1 MKKRNLILTFL
12 LIIIISLLPVIM
24 FVSWQ
29 FKPKKELKIAVIDK
43 TVLTTDGDEHRS
55 LNWILNNNKYCK
67 PNRDLFSVSED
78 YYGFFPKENKKYFI
92 KDLENFD
99 EVQLKNLADRIDMI
113 YMTDLYGIYSKDWYS
128 DNYRGERSQLIYGGM
143 SRKELSLLNL
153 MKSQKKLILTE
164 FNTIAPPT
172 SGRVRTQFEEM
183 FGLKWSGWTG
193 RYFYS
198 LDTTANKEI
207 PVWVI
212 SDYKEQHN
220 NHWPFKSS
228 GIVLVNNDGRLEI
241 LENKTDLNEEVPYII
256 SNEINRK
263 RFELPK
269 KIKYSYWF
277 DVMLTKR
284 SNNVIS
290 VYQIFT
296 NTRGDSILQSLN
308 IPNPFPAVIEHYD
321 NDYKF
326 YYFCGDFCDNPV
338 KIILSRFS
346 GITKFRWMMYPS
358 NDLAERES
366 FFWLYYQPLVGTI
379 LKNYYDSL
387 QKK

>member
-1 MKKRNLILTFL
+1 
-12 LIIIISLLPVIM
+12 M

-29 FKPKKELKIAVIDK
+29 LKPKKELKIAIIDK
-43 TVLTTDGDEHRS
+43 TALTKDGDEHRS
-55 LNWILNNNKYCK
+55 FNWILNNNKYCK
-67 PNRDLFSVSED
+67 PNRDLYSISED
-78 YYGFFPKENKKYFI
+78 YFGFFPKENKKYFI
-92 KDLENFD
+92 KDLEKFD
-99 EVQLKNLADRIDMI
+99 EVQLKNLADRLDMI

-172 SGRVRTQFEEM
+172 SNSVKTQFEEM

-198 LDTTANKEI
+198 LDTVANKDV

-212 SDYKEQHN
+212 KDYKQQHN
-220 NHWPFKSS
+220 NHWPFKGS
-228 GIVLVNNDGRLEI
+228 GIVLVNNDGKLEI
-241 LENKTDLNEEVPYII
+241 LDYKTDLKEEVPYII
-256 SNEINRK
+256 SAEINQK
-263 RFELPK
+263 RFGIPK
-269 KIKYSYWF
+269 KVKYPYWF

-290 VYQIFT
+290 LYQIFS
-296 NTRGDSILQSLN
+296 NARGDSILQSLN
-308 IPNPFPAVIEHYD
+308 IPNPFPAVIEHYE

-326 YYFCGDFCDNPV
+326 YYFSGDFCDNPV
-338 KIILSRFS
+338 KLIFSRFS
-346 GITKFRWMMYPS
+346 GITKFRWLMYPS

-366 FFWLYYQPLVGTI
+366 FFWLYYQPLVSTI

>member
-1 MKKRNLILTFL
+1 ML
-12 LIIIISLLPVIM
+12 
-24 FVSWQ
+24 VSWQ
-29 FKPKKELKIAVIDK
+29 LKPKKELEIAVIDK
-43 TVLTTDGDEHRS
+43 TSLTVDSDEHKS
-55 LNWILNNNKYCK
+55 LNWILDNNKFCR
-67 PNRDLFSVSED
+67 PNRNLYSISDD
-78 YYGFFPKENKKYFI
+78 YFGFFPNENKKFI
-92 KDLENFD
+92 INDFETLD
-99 EVQLKNLADRIDMI
+99 GPQLKSLADKLDVI
-113 YMTDLYGIYSKDWYS
+113 YMTDLYGVYSKDWYS

-153 MKSQKKLILTE
+153 MKTQKKLIITE

-172 SGRVRTQFEEM
+172 SRRVKTQFEEL

-193 RYFYS
+193 RYFNI
-198 LDTTANKEI
+198 LDTASNKEI

-212 SDYKEQHN
+212 RDYKDQHN
-220 NHWPFKSS
+220 NHWPFKAS
-228 GIVLVNNDGRLEI
+228 GIVLVNNDNRIEI
-241 LENKTDLNEEVPYII
+241 LENRKDLKEEIPYII
-256 SNEINRK
+256 SNEISRK
-263 RFELPK
+263 QFDLPK

-277 DVMLTKR
+277 DIMLTKR
-284 SNNVIS
+284 SNNVVS
-290 VYQIFT
+290 VFQILT

-338 KIILSRFS
+338 KMILSKFW
-346 GITKFRWMMYPS
+346 GITKFRWLMYPS

-366 FFWLYYQPLVGTI
+366 FFWLYYQPLVSTI
-379 LKNYYDSL
+379 LNNYYDSL